1 MERRDIV
8 VVAASTGGL
17 EALKQLFGALPRD
30 MPATVFAVMHIGAHP
45 SILPAILQSTCDLPV
60 RHACDGEVFAQS
72 TIYIAP
78 PDRHLLLFDGKTLLS
93 NGPKENFTRPAA
105 DPLFRSAAVL
115 HGRRV
120 IGVVLTGDLDDGAAG
135 LKAVRACG
143 GYAIVQDPTDCRSP
157 SMPINALRATT
168 ADVVAPIA
176 ELGAAIV
183 NALEPTM
190 NSPQP
195 RNQTDV
201 LVAETEDRMIRTGNI
216 ELAELEAIGARSALT
231 CPDCGGVIWR
241 IGSGFPL
248 RYRCHTGHA
257 FSAVSLEDEQR
268 RQSENAIW
276 QAIRG
281 IEERIFLA
289 NELLEQGK
297 QVRNDVSDLVARI
310 ATLEDAKASVMRI
323 LQDCLADNATCG
335 TGEAERR

>member
-1 MERRDIV
+1 MEKRDII
-8 VVAASTGGL
+8 VVATSTGGL
-17 EALKQLFGALPRD
+17 EALSQLLGALPSD
-30 MPATVFAVMHIGAHP
+30 LPASVFVVMHIGAHP
-45 SILPAILQSTCDLPV
+45 SILPAILQSACDLPV
-60 RHACDGEVFAQS
+60 RHAADGEPFAES

-78 PDRHLLLFDGKTLLS
+78 PDRHLLLCDGKTLLS
-93 NGPKENFTRPAA
+93 SGPKENFTRPAA
-105 DPLFRSAAVL
+105 DPLFRSAAVMY
-115 HGRRV
+115 GRRV
-120 IGVVLTGDLDDGAAG
+120 IAVVLTGDLDDGAAG

-143 GYAIVQDPTDCRSP
+143 GYTIVQDPADCRSP

-168 ADVVAPIA
+168 ADVIAPIGV
-176 ELGAAIV
+176 LGAAIL

-195 RNQTDV
+195 QNKADAF
-201 LVAETEDRMIRTGNI
+201 VAETEDRMMRSGQI
-216 ELAELEAIGARSALT
+216 ELAELEAIGARSSLT

-268 RQSENAIW
+268 KQSENAIW

-289 NELLEQGK
+289 RELLEQER
-297 QVRNDVSDLVARI
+297 QVRHDVSDLVARV
-310 ATLEDAKASVMRI
+310 ATLEDAKASAMRI
-323 LQDCLADNATCG
+323 LRDNWVDS
-335 TGEAERR
+335 